1 METLL
6 SVMIYLSVISAE
18 EQYTVDQIE
27 NLEEQNAARIED
39 VYNDEDLLENVDESY
54 DVNPDEVIVDTDA
67 IAY

>member
-18 EQYTVDQIE
+18 EQYTVDQIQ

-39 VYNDEDLLENVDESY
+39 VYTDEDLLENVDESY
-54 DVNPDEVIVDTDA
+54 DVNPDEVIVDDEA